1 MSISPTPAR
10 ISSLAAGLG
19 LLVALTGCGS
29 NQALLA
35 ERQRGE
41 ASELQDICRRSKLV
55 NEDTH
60 RADTLVASAA
70 KHQKDGDEKAAL
82 READRAAILYRLA
95 LARRELIETQ
105 GQVDAL
111 RSSLAKDKDQLQT
124 YQQVLEEVKAVS
136 KP

>member
-10 ISSLAAGLG
+10 LSSLAAGLTF
-19 LLVALTGCGS
+19 LLALTGCGS

-35 ERQRGE
+35 ERHRGE
-41 ASELQDICRRSKLV
+41 ASELQDICRHSNLV
-55 NEDTH
+55 NEDTR